1 MHRVSSSHGRTAMVA
16 ILLLAIATAGPSF
29 ASESAELRLD
39 RDLFFSDGKG
49 SMQDLSAEP
58 ETAIPPIL
66 ATWDSKGQ
74 LAELKIDYPLE
85 GSIFPPEIV
94 PPQFLWHDSSEQAQ
108 AWLVVVAFTDVPH
121 RLCVLTGGKRQV
133 RDIDPRCVTDTNVHK
148 ETEYQTSAKGWIPSG
163 PVWELMKRLSVE
175 KDATVTILGLSA
187 TAVSKEGS
195 PPRLLSQGGV
205 RIKTSKDPVGAPIF
219 YRDVPMMPV
228 PTTEGVIRPLAA
240 SAVAM
245 IDWRLRDISKPSA
258 PSVMRD
264 MPTCANCHS
273 FSVNGKT
280 LGMDMDGPSA
290 EGETIDKGAYV
301 VKDIEERMVIE
312 DADVFSWNEFKD
324 RPEGKE
330 TMGLFPQ
337 VSPDGQAV
345 ATTINESIFAVN
357 YPDFRFCQTFYPTRG
372 IIAIYDRK
380 TKEIRRLPGADL
392 EEYVQGNPVW
402 SPDGKTIVFIRAE
415 AKDNYGPGPRPKRA
429 NDPEETQ
436 VKFDLCRIPYNDGK
450 GGVAEPVPG
459 ASNNGMSNS
468 FAKFSPDGKWIV
480 FVQARNALLMR
491 PDSKLYV
498 IPAQGGEARE
508 MRCNTSLMNSWHS
521 WSPNSRW
528 LVFSSK
534 VNTPYTEMFLTHVD
548 EAGTDSP
555 PILIPDS
562 TPFNRAVNIPE
573 FFNNRPESLREIV
586 APALDYRR
594 RMREGL
600 ELVRLGKI
608 EEAIAKLQESHE
620 MKPDYP
626 DALLHLSRALAET
639 GKLDEVVDGYKE
651 FLRKDPESAMAHTNL
666 GVALC
671 MQGKIP
677 EGIPH
682 YQKAAKANPEY
693 PAAFSNWG
701 FALMALG
708 NFGEAAQRF
717 ERVLEL
723 KPDSEE
729 SHLCLGDALARGGH
743 LDKALSH
750 YKQALR
756 INPKS
761 AKAHTHWGVAL
772 LSAGQAKESIAS
784 FSRALELDP
793 RYVPAHLSWGIALM
807 SLDRAAEAAQRFE
820 AVIETSP
827 QNASARYHLANAL
840 IVMGQVDRAI
850 GQYERALQLDPRYPD
865 ALSGLA
871 DALVMKGKP
880 REAASYYEK
889 AVAADPNNGQIHAGF
904 GRFLAQQGRLDQAV
918 QHFERAAAIDPRS
931 EDAHYLLASA
941 LFRQGDVANAVR
953 HLEKTLEIN
962 PANQQA
968 RNALQQLRSQAP
980 RPR

>member
-1 MHRVSSSHGRTAMVA
+1 MMHTVGNLHGRTGMVG
-16 ILLLAIATAGPSF
+16 ILLLVIAAVGSSL
-29 ASESAELRLD
+29 ASESGELQLD
-39 RDLFFSDGKG
+39 RDLYFSDGEG
-49 SMQDLSAEP
+49 SVPGFSGKP
-58 ETAIPPIL
+58 EAAMPPIL
-66 ATWDSKGQ
+66 ETWDSKGKF
-74 LAELKIDYPLE
+74 AELTIDYPFE

-94 PPQFLWHDSSEQAQ
+94 PPQFLWHDSSKEAQ
-108 AWLVVVAFTDVPH
+108 AWLVVVAFTDTPH

-133 RDIDPRCVTDTNVHK
+133 RDIDPRCVTDTNVH
-148 ETEYQTSAKGWIPSG
+148 EDTEYQASAKGWIPSG

-175 KDATVTILGLSA
+175 KDAIVTILGLSETRA
-187 TAVSKEGS
+187 AGGGS
-195 PPRLLSQGGV
+195 PPRVVSQGSV
-205 RIKTSKDPVGAPIF
+205 RLKTSKDPVGAPIF
-219 YRDVPMMPV
+219 YRDVPVMPV

-245 IDWRLRDISKPSA
+245 IKWRLRDISSPSA
-258 PSVMRD
+258 PAVMRD

-273 FSVNGKT
+273 FSMNGRT
-280 LGMDMDGPSA
+280 LGMDMDGPSS

-312 DADVFSWNEFKD
+312 DADVFSWNDFKD
-324 RPEGKE
+324 KPEGKE

-345 ATTINESIFAVN
+345 ATTINESIFIVN

-402 SPDGKTIVFIRAE
+402 SPDGKTIVFIRAK
-415 AKDNYGPGPRPKRA
+415 ARDKYRPGPRPKRA

-436 VKFDLCRIPYNDGK
+436 IKYDLYRIPYNDGK
-450 GGVAEPVPG
+450 GGVAEPIPG

-480 FVQARNALLMR
+480 FVQACNGLLMR
-491 PDSKLYV
+491 PDSKLFI
-498 IPAQGGEARE
+498 IPAEGGEARE
-508 MRCNTSLMNSWHS
+508 MKCNTTLMNSWHS

-534 VNTPYTEMFLTHVD
+534 MNTPYTEIFLTHVD
-548 EAGTDSP
+548 ENGTDSP

-562 TPFNRAVNIPE
+562 TPLNRAVNIPE
-573 FFNNRPESLREIV
+573 FLNNRPESLREIV

-594 RMREGL
+594 RMREGI
-600 ELVRLGKI
+600 ELARVGKI

-626 DALLHLSRALAET
+626 DAVLHLGRALAEA

-651 FLRKDPESAMAHTNL
+651 FLRKNPESAMAHTNL

-671 MQGKIP
+671 MQGKVP
-677 EGIPH
+677 DGILH
-682 YQKAAKANPEY
+682 YQKAAKINPEY
-693 PAAFSNWG
+693 SAAFSNWG
-701 FALMALG
+701 FALMQLG
-708 NFGEAAQRF
+708 DFRGAARHF

-723 KPDSEE
+723 DPKSPDAHCS
-729 SHLCLGDALARGGH
+729 LGDALARQGKLEQAIHHYGT
-743 LDKALSH
+743 ALTT
-750 YKQALR
+750 
-756 INPKS
+756 NPRS
-761 AKAHTHWGVAL
+761 AKVHTHWGVAL
-772 LSAGQAKESIAS
+772 FSAGQAEDGIAHY
-784 FSRALELDP
+784 SRAVQLDP
-793 RYVPAHLSWGIALM
+793 HYAPAHLSWGVALM
-807 SLDRAAEAAQRFE
+807 SLERAAEAAQHFE

-827 QNASARYHLANAL
+827 QNAVARYHLANAL
-840 IVMGQVDRAI
+840 VVMGQVDRAI
-850 GQYERALQLDPRYPD
+850 GQYERALQLDPRYRD

-871 DALVMKGKP
+871 DALAMKGKP

-889 AVAADPNNGQIHAGF
+889 AIALNPNDGQTHTSF
-904 GRFLAQQGRLDQAV
+904 GRFLAQQGQLDQAV
-918 QHFERAAAIDPRS
+918 RHLEKAAAINPRS

-941 LFRQGDVANAVR
+941 LFRQGDVANAIK
-953 HLEKTLEIN
+953 HLERTLEIN
-962 PANQQA
+962 PRNQGA
-968 RNALQQLRSQAP
+968 RNALQQLRS
-980 RPR
+980 RPQSR